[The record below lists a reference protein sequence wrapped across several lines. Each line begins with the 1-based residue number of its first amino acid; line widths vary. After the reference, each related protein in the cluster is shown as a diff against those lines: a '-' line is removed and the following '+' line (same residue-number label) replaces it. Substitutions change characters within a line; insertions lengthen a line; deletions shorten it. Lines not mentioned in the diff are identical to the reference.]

1 MASLYYRP
9 IAQTDRCRPAG
20 ALPLAGGLSWFTHV
34 ERLERG
40 RPGEVVPAVEVPEA
54 ELRLFVKRRDP
65 VCGFIMDR
73 PRIMGV
79 LNATPDS
86 FSDGGLHNT
95 FNAAVARGFEMAAEG
110 AEIFDIGG
118 ESTRP
123 GAVFVEAEAEI
134 ERTVP
139 VIKSLKAGGFDL
151 PVSIDTRKGTVAEAA
166 IAAGAAMFNDVTAL
180 TYDAH
185 AVTVAAGSDV
195 ALCLMHA
202 QGDPKTMQEDP
213 QYDDVLLDI
222 YDYMAERLAFCDRMG
237 IPRGRIVFDPG
248 IGFGKTSEHNLALIR
263 GLSLFHG
270 LGCPL
275 LLGVSR
281 KRFIGVIG
289 NAQNAAERAPGSIA
303 LGLEGLRQGVQIL
316 RVHDI
321 AETKQAIALWQA
333 TL

>member
-1 MASLYYRP
+1 MTGYYYRP
-9 IAQTDRCRPAG
+9 IVQTDRCRPPG
-20 ALPLAGGLSWFTHV
+20 ALPLAGGWSWFTHV
-34 ERLERG
+34 ERLSRDSA
-40 RPGEVVPAVEVPEA
+40 PEVIPAIDIPEA

-65 VCGFIMDR
+65 VCGLPLDR
-73 PRIMGV
+73 PRIMGI

-86 FSDGGLHNT
+86 FSDGGQHNT
-95 FNAAVARGFEMAAEG
+95 FDAAVARGFAMAEEG

-123 GAVFVEAEAEI
+123 GAEFVEAEDEI

-139 VIKSLKAGGFDL
+139 VIAALKAKGFDL
-151 PVSIDTRKGTVAEAA
+151 PVSIDTRKGKVAAAA
-166 IAAGAAMFNDVTAL
+166 IEAGAAMFNDVTAL
-180 TYDAH
+180 TYDEN

-202 QGDPKTMQEDP
+202 KGDPKNMQDDP

-222 YDYMAERLAFCDRMG
+222 YDYMAERLAYCDRMG
-237 IPRGRIVFDPG
+237 IPRGRVVFDPG
-248 IGFGKTSEHNLALIR
+248 IGFGKTLEHNLALIR

-289 NAQNAAERAPGSIA
+289 NAQNTADRVPGSLAI
-303 LGLEGLRQGVQIL
+303 GLEALRQGVQIL